1 VKFFTPH
8 PIYLSDIKCCGLTV
22 RRASIGNDKAMAIEA
37 AEHLKRKYP
46 HSAVTVENLQTG
58 EATAVEYKPDLEPR

>member
-1 VKFFTPH
+1 VEKAPGGAQFEVAIDGTPRT
-8 PIYLSDIKCCGLTV
+8 YRD
-22 RRASIGNDKAMAIEA
+22 DKAMAIEA

-58 EATAVEYKPDLEPR
+58 EKTAVE